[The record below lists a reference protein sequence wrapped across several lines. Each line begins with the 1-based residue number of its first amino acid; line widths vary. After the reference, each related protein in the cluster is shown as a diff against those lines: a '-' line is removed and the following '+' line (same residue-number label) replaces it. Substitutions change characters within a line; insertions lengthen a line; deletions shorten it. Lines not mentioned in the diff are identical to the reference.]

1 MDIFKHC
8 IFNNIFQV
16 IDFGY
21 YAIRPDLLLSLQSK
35 TEINNWMNELTII
48 LKEVTFEQLKKIKEK
63 FDNESQK

>member
-1 MDIFKHC
+1 M
-8 IFNNIFQV
+8 